1 MVYVTKMQ
9 SPMYSQM
16 SVEDFLLNDDFQT
29 VLNPNISNTRTVV
42 FSETPRRL
50 YEKVDVGA
58 LILKLQ
64 TFNST
69 NDELRKV
76 PRESLYHT
84 FYIPKHSGHGLRRI
98 DAPNTKLMD
107 ALKSLRTIFESD
119 FGALYHTSAFAY
131 IKNRSTLNAVKRHQ
145 ANESRWFAKFD
156 LSNFFG
162 STTLDFVM
170 QQFSMIFPFS
180 EIVGLESGRTA
191 LRDALEL
198 AFLNGGLPQGTPISP
213 LITNVMMIPIDFRL
227 TKLLREFEGTKMVY
241 TRYADDFLVSSKYNF
256 NCRKVEQ
263 VIKDTLA
270 EFGAP
275 FNLNTEKT
283 RYGSSAGR
291 NWNLGVMLNKD
302 NEITVGYRKK
312 KQFQAMLTNYVLDTQ
327 HGHPWQLEDVRVLDG
342 YRNYYKMVEG
352 DTIDRIVKHIGDKF
366 GADIPLLIKRDLRGA

>member
-16 SVEDFLLNDDFQT
+16 SVEDFLLNDDASL
-29 VLNPNISNTRTVV
+29 VVNPNISNTRTVV
-42 FSETPRRL
+42 FDETPRRL
-50 YEKVDVGA
+50 WEKIDVPG
-58 LILKLQ
+58 LILKLEA
-64 TFNST
+64 FNT
-69 NDELRKV
+69 ANDALRQV
-76 PRESLYHT
+76 PRENLYHT
-84 FYIPKHSGHGLRRI
+84 FYIPKSSGHGLRRI
-98 DAPNTKLMD
+98 DAPCDELMN
-107 ALKSLRTIFESD
+107 ALRNLKTIFEND
-119 FGALYHTSAFAY
+119 FGVLYHTSAFAY
-131 IKNRSTLNAVKRHQ
+131 IKNRSTLSAVKRHQ

-170 QQFSMIFPFS
+170 QQFSTIFPFS
-180 EIVGLESGRTA
+180 EIVVLESGRTE
-191 LRDALEL
+191 LRKALEL
-198 AFLNGGLPQGTPISP
+198 SFLNGGLPQGTPISP
-213 LITNVMMIPIDFRL
+213 LITNVMMIPVDFRL
-227 TKLLREFEGTKMVY
+227 TKQLHEFEGTKMIY
-241 TRYADDFLVSSKYNF
+241 TRYADDFLVSSKYDF
-256 NCRKVEQ
+256 NCGKVEQ
-263 VIKDTLA
+263 VIRDTLA

-352 DTIDRIVKHIGDKF
+352 DTIDRIVKHIGNKF